1 MTCIS
6 KTRADAAKLMPDSE
20 SASLKTP
27 KTILIS
33 PATKNFFDFV
43 GQCYLTGII
52 LFQTPSHRCLFVRN
66 GQWLI
71 VDFENLL

>member
-6 KTRADAAKLMPDSE
+6 KTRANSAKLMPDSE

-43 GQCYLTGII
+43 GQCYLRK
-52 LFQTPSHRCLFVRN
+52 TPGAYLPKAV
-66 GQWLI
+66 
-71 VDFENLL
+71 

>member
-33 PATKNFFDFV
+33 PATKTFS
-43 GQCYLTGII
+43 I
-52 LFQTPSHRCLFVRN
+52 LLACVIYTFLWMLHQGALPLV
-66 GQWLI
+66 
-71 VDFENLL
+71 